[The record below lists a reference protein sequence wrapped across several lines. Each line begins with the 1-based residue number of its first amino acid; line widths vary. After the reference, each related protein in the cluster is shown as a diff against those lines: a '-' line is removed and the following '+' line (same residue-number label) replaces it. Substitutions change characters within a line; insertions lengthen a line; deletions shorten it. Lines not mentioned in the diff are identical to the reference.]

1 MTREEFNKLSFDEV
15 MERLYE
21 ENDEITTIDMLKEF
35 IKHKIDND
43 DFNVALHVLN
53 AIWEDPTPYDSIWYD
68 YDYSM
73 GTLDKPTSI
82 NTKEDVEH
90 LIDD

>member
-21 ENDEITTIDMLKEF
+21 ENDNITTIDMLKEF
-35 IKHKIDND
+35 IKYKIDND
-43 DFNVALHVLN
+43 DFNVALHVLS
-53 AIWEDPTPYDSIWYD
+53 AIWNDPAPYDSIWYD

-73 GTLDKPTSI
+73 GTLDKPTSL
-82 NTKEDVEH
+82 NTKEDIEH

>member
-15 MERLYE
+15 MERLNE
-21 ENDEITTIDMLKEF
+21 ESDQITTIDILKDF
-35 IKHKIDND
+35 IKENIDND
-43 DFNVALHVLN
+43 NFGLAVHVLN
-53 AIWEDPTPYDSIWYD
+53 AIWDDPSPYDSIWYD

>member
-1 MTREEFNKLSFDEV
+1 MTREEFKTLSFDEV
-15 MERLYE
+15 MERLNE
-21 ENDEITTIDMLKEF
+21 EHDNITTIDILKDF
-35 IKHKIDND
+35 IKDKIDND
-43 DFNVALHVLN
+43 DFNVALHVLS
-53 AIWEDPTPYDSIWYD
+53 AIWNDPNPEDSFWYD

-73 GTLDKPTSI
+73 GTLDTPTSI